1 MGNISFLSLLLG
13 STVLVA
19 VVVIAVR
26 LRNYYV
32 AYVKLQ
38 RFKCLWI
45 QTSLPFARC
54 FSLNE
59 IVHDQQ
65 KSMQRKW
72 IDKSSKHNLVVLGW
86 YTDFSRVVFDRLI
99 DSLYRVGRFVDT
111 GSVIREGNSFIICN
125 SYTRDVK
132 NRYSFMYEWDKLEE
146 GYCGIE
152 NAELFDLITLHMLH
166 LLNDDLSLLLKHDC
180 DLDIIEQN
188 LSQILNWSE
197 KKSKPNLSM
206 RSIAHG
212 YLTGFV
218 TSNKTVFGR
227 KITNEMHR
235 LINTAPTGEN
245 GVHIVEVLEKLLTHS
260 LFRFNVFNTQ
270 KVEIITK
277 RDGALVS
284 MFNAEPKDSEKHKIL
299 DRIETPSIKNTLL
312 VKHAAY

>member
-19 VVVIAVR
+19 VVVIVR
-26 LRNYYV
+26 MRNYYV
-32 AYVKLQ
+32 AYVKFQ
-38 RFKCLWI
+38 RFKSRWI
-45 QTSLPFARC
+45 QTSLPFVKC
-54 FSLNE
+54 LIFNE
-59 IVHDQQ
+59 TVNSVQ
-65 KSMQRKW
+65 KNMQSKW
-72 IDKSSKHNLVVLGW
+72 VNKSSKYNEVVLGW
-86 YTDFSRVVFDRLI
+86 YTDFARVVFDRLI
-99 DSLYRVGRFVDT
+99 TSLYRIENFIDIGVTIQKGT
-111 GSVIREGNSFIICN
+111 TITICSSPIRDI
-125 SYTRDVK
+125 K
-132 NRYSFMYEWDKLEE
+132 NRHSFMYQWDKVEE
-146 GYCGIE
+146 GCCEIE
-152 NAELFDLITLHMLH
+152 NTELFELITLHMLN
-166 LLNDDLSLLLKHDC
+166 LLNNDLVLLLKNDC
-180 DLDIIEQN
+180 SLDILDDN
-188 LSQILNWSE
+188 LCRILDWSE
-197 KKSKPNLSM
+197 KKSKPKLSI
-206 RSIAHG
+206 RRIAHG
-212 YLTGFV
+212 CVVDFI
-218 TSNKTVFGR
+218 TSNTSSIGR